1 MKKYTV
7 GFIFTPGFEQVLLV
21 HKNRPEWQ
29 KGLLNG
35 VGGKIEEGEE
45 SVDCMVREVREE
57 TKLETQA
64 KDWHFYAKIQNAER
78 FVDFYACIYSGNIT
92 DAQTTTDEPV
102 AWFPVS
108 ALPENVIFN
117 LRWLI
122 PLAIDSVRSGKI
134 VAMVQDEGGEVEP

>member
-7 GFIFTPGFEQVLLV
+7 GFIFTPDFSQVLLV

-35 VGGKIEEGEE
+35 VGGKIEEGEL

-57 TKLETQA
+57 TKLETKA
-64 KDWHFYAKIQNAER
+64 EDWYSYCRIENTER
-78 FVDFYACIYSGNIT
+78 FVDFYAAIYSGNIS
-92 DAQTTTDEPV
+92 DAQTATDEPV
-102 AWFPVS
+102 EWVS
-108 ALPENVIFN
+108 VSSLPDNVIFN

-122 PLAIDSVRSGKI
+122 PLAIDVLKGKKMK
-134 VAMVQDEGGEVEP
+134 AMVSDEGEN